1 MKEQRLLIQG
11 LETNFKIAGEGEP
24 LLILHGWGGSSN
36 SWIDVQ
42 EILAKEGF
50 KVIIPDLPGF
60 GKTAS
65 PPVAWS
71 VEDYSNFI
79 LNFIKKIGLER
90 VVLMGHSFGGRIS
103 IKFTTFCPERVKK
116 LILCASAGIKH
127 NLSFKQKIIYDLA
140 RVGNFLFSKRPL
152 RRYKD
157 AFSNF
162 FYFLVRRRDY
172 HKLKRVMR
180 ATFQKIVIEDLKAT
194 LSKIKIRT
202 LLIWGEKDKTVPL
215 KDAYLMKENI
225 SQSILEIIPKTG
237 HTLNLE
243 EPAKLAEIISQ
254 FLRSQ
259 E

>member
-1 MKEQRLLIQG
+1 MIEQKLLIKG
-11 LETNFKIAGEGEP
+11 LETNYKIAGEGEHI
-24 LLILHGWGGSSN
+24 LILHGWGGSSN
-36 SWIDVQ
+36 SWIEVQ

-50 KVIIPDLPGF
+50 KVIVPDLPGF

-65 PPVAWS
+65 PPLAWS

-79 LNFIKKIGLER
+79 LNFIKGIGLER
-90 VVLMGHSFGGRIS
+90 MVLIGHSFGGRIS
-103 IKFTTFCPERVKK
+103 IKFTTFYPERVKK

-127 NLSFKQKIIYDLA
+127 NLSIRQKIIYNLA

-157 AFSNF
+157 VFSNF

-180 ATFQKIVIEDLKAT
+180 ATFQKIVIEDLKET
-194 LSKIKIRT
+194 LSKIKTKT
-202 LLIWGEKDKTVPL
+202 LLIWGEKDKSVPL
-215 KDAYLMKENI
+215 EDGYLMREKI

-243 EPAKLAEIISQ
+243 EPQKLAQIVSR
-254 FLRSQ
+254 FLRLQ
-259 E
+259 K